1 MVSNIAHLTRAIPGK
16 PDMTRVTK
24 RPLAALTIPI
34 LVAAHRLTAFAL
46 TTVVLS

>member
-1 MVSNIAHLTRAIPGK
+1 MNLARMTRAIPGK
-16 PDMTRVTK
+16 PDMIRFTNR
-24 RPLAALTIPI
+24 RLAAFAIPI